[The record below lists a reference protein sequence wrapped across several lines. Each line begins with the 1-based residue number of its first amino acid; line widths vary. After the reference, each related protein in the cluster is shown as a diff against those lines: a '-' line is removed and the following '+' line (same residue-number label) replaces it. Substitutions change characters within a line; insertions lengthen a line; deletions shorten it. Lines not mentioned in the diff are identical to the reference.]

1 MRLIWRN
8 QRRHSV
14 GMHSSDAEAPCCDSE
29 IVFLTDA
36 TRIHAHT
43 RDQQPRSQWRRYA
56 RRLGAVRSA
65 WRWVAARSRGTR
77 ACSDHTHRAIGRG
90 NVLAIVT
97 PIPGLTGWEG
107 LRNQWPRWH
116 FAFHSLPDLPEALV
130 SGNERIYLNWFF
142 QTLTYNKAVF
152 SESRV
157 ERYVQAYS
165 KPSSLHAG
173 FEYYRAFEKDAVD
186 NQDHE
191 SAKLAMPVPSIGG
204 ANSRLNKYV
213 VGQLRAGTSR
223 LTGDL
228 APESGH
234 WIPEEQPEW
243 LARRLMVHRS

>member
-1 MRLIWRN
+1 
-8 QRRHSV
+8 
-14 GMHSSDAEAPCCDSE
+14 MHSSDAEAPCCDSE

-157 ERYVQAYS
+157 ERYVRRIRSHRLCTLDSSTIAPS
-165 KPSSLHAG
+165 KRMRSITKIMKAPSWRCPCRQL
-173 FEYYRAFEKDAVD
+173 
-186 NQDHE
+186 
-191 SAKLAMPVPSIGG
+191 G
-204 ANSRLNKYV
+204 ARIR
-213 VGQLRAGTSR
+213 G
-223 LTGDL
+223 
-228 APESGH
+228 
-234 WIPEEQPEW
+234 
-243 LARRLMVHRS
+243 